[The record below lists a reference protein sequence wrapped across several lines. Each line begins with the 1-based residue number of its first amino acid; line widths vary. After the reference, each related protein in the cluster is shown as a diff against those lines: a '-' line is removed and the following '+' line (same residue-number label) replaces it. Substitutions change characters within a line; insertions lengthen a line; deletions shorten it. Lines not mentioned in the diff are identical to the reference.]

1 MPHKAPRH
9 LLTGIQTR
17 LGLLITLVTT
27 VMLLVFMIADYTAA
41 SRKMHRDIE
50 DFARRQ
56 AVRVARQL
64 QVPAWNL
71 DAVSISAVIAA
82 EMEDQ
87 RVYAVALFE
96 RDGTTLLGGMQ
107 RDGDWRPVPWS
118 GAIGGTPGD
127 DFITER
133 EVLAHQGEELGSV
146 MVMASPRGIDD
157 ALSAMVRENA
167 VRVTL
172 VGFVLVVLI
181 ILILRRTVVVPVAG
195 LAQVARK
202 VAEER
207 NYALRAVRHG
217 HDEIGR
223 LVDAFNTML
232 EQVERHERQLTVQQG
247 ELERM
252 VRERTT
258 ALDTAQARVERASR
272 AKNEFL
278 AGVTHE
284 LRTPMNAVIGMV
296 DITLGTDL
304 APKQREYLNL
314 VRSSARSLLGVVNGV
329 LDFSKLEAG
338 RLTLESIPFRTRDLL
353 EEVTDLFH
361 DRLAIKDIELVVDI
375 DTGVPPVLVGDPLRL
390 RQVLVNLAANAFK
403 FTERGEV
410 VIRVGLADAEPNVG
424 AGGGNTPETPADG
437 ITERTLTAVPQG
449 EGMKLVF
456 SVRDTGIGIAP
467 EARERL
473 FESYSQADV
482 SVSRRFGGTGL
493 GLSIVR
499 ALVQLMDGDVGVE
512 SEPGRGST
520 FRFTARFGLPQ
531 EQEAP
536 APPSPQLAGKQALVA
551 EANPACARVL
561 ARLLAQLGV
570 RCQVAPDVA
579 ALRTALYHG
588 PTPVTALEH
597 VTDPMA
603 GHVPDQ
609 ATGQATGQATD
620 QATPHAESARQG
632 RQDTGHMPGA
642 WDFVLCGLYLPVIG
656 TTNAG
661 TPATVGATECAGE
674 QGDIPS
680 ACAASTILMHLRE
693 EGVAVPPL
701 LVAAAMG
708 REPDAETAA
717 RLGVLAVLIKPVKLS
732 ALRQAALRAVNPETK
747 QCAGTGTRN
756 DVKPAAGQAA
766 AAPRNNNA
774 DAITGHAPAI
784 VPPAMPLADALPTRS
799 APAQSAFSDPA
810 LHGARVLLVDDNPIN
825 RAVATEMLHAAGV
838 AVKAVPSGE
847 AALDT
852 LARNARST
860 GEADATPPPFDAVL
874 LDIQM
879 PGMDG
884 YQTATA
890 IRTRN
895 ASGGLRL
902 RPGAPVIAFTAR
914 VEGEDEAALHRAGIV
929 GRLPKPVDRQELLA
943 TLRRYLPALP
953 AAGAA
958 EPKAGAGSS
967 DVHAAGPAQTPPQ
980 AQAANGKPDNGH
992 RPAPE
997 DLPAS
1002 LPGLDVASG
1011 VRRMNGKAWLYL
1023 RVLGSFVAAYSGAGE
1038 EMRGLMAAAVK
1049 PDATGPDAMGPDIA
1063 GAWRALSERAHAMA
1077 GAAGSISAN
1086 EVHEAARAL
1095 EHLGLLLAGDLSS
1108 GGENEAD
1115 ATGARHATMPSVN
1128 ELVERFDAAVR
1139 TTCRSIH
1146 TLLDTHGG

>member
-1 MPHKAPRH
+1 MPEKAPRH

-17 LGLLITLVTT
+17 LGLLITLATT
-27 VMLLVFMIADYTAA
+27 VMLLVFMATDYIAA
-41 SRKMHRDIE
+41 SRKMHRDVQE
-50 DFARRQ
+50 FARRQ

-96 RDGTTLLGGMQ
+96 RDGITLLGGMQ

-118 GAIGGTPGD
+118 GAINGASGG

-133 EVLAHQGEELGSV
+133 EVLAHHGEEIGSV
-146 MVMASPRGIDD
+146 VVMVSPRGISE

-167 VRVTL
+167 VRVTV
-172 VGFVLVVLI
+172 VGLTLVVLI

-195 LAQVARK
+195 LALVARK

-207 NYALRAVRHG
+207 NYALRAARHG
-217 HDEIGR
+217 RDEIGR
-223 LVDAFNTML
+223 LVDAFNSML

-252 VRERTT
+252 VRERTA
-258 ALDTAQARVERASR
+258 ALDTAQARVERASH

-296 DITLGTDL
+296 DITLGTNL

-361 DRLAIKDIELVVDI
+361 DRLAVKDIELVVDI
-375 DTGVPPVLVGDPLRL
+375 DTDVPPMLVGDPLRL

-410 VIRVGLADAEPNVG
+410 VIRVARNDGE
-424 AGGGNTPETPADG
+424 AGGNGVELA
-437 ITERTLTAVPQG
+437 
-449 EGMKLVF
+449 F

-473 FESYSQADV
+473 FESYSQADA

-499 ALVQLMDGDVGVE
+499 ALVQLMGGDVGVD

-520 FRFTARFGLPQ
+520 FRFTARFGLPP
-531 EQEAP
+531 EREAP
-536 APPSPQLAGKQALVA
+536 VPHHPALDGKLALVA
-551 EANPACARVL
+551 EANPTCARVL

-579 ALRTALYHG
+579 ALRRALYHG
-588 PTPVTALEH
+588 PDGQLAPAGETAH
-597 VTDPMA
+597 TGPTGPA
-603 GHVPDQ
+603 GQPEP
-609 ATGQATGQATD
+609 A
-620 QATPHAESARQG
+620 PHAGAAPHGE
-632 RQDTGHMPGA
+632 QDAHPVPAA
-642 WDFVLCGLYLPVIG
+642 WDFVLCGLYLPV
-656 TTNAG
+656 
-661 TPATVGATECAGE
+661 VGATNEGPSTPSATPECASE
-674 QGDIPS
+674 RGDIPS
-680 ACAASTILMHLRE
+680 TCAASTILMHLRE
-693 EGVAVPPL
+693 EGVSVPPL

-717 RLGVLAVLIKPVKLS
+717 RLGVLAVLIKPVKLA
-732 ALRQAALRAVNPETK
+732 ALREAALRAVSPVAVPGASARPT
-747 QCAGTGTRN
+747 AR
-756 DVKPAAGQAA
+756 VV
-766 AAPRNNNA
+766 
-774 DAITGHAPAI
+774 APA
-784 VPPAMPLADALPTRS
+784 PH
-799 APAQSAFSDPA
+799 DPA

-825 RAVATEMLHAAGV
+825 RAVAVEMLTSMGIAVEAA
-838 AVKAVPSGE
+838 PSGE
-847 AALDT
+847 AALAA
-852 LARNARST
+852 LARDDRTPDAR
-860 GEADATPPPFDAVL
+860 AALFDAVL

-890 IRTRN
+890 IRARN
-895 ASGGLRL
+895 AGGGLRL

-914 VEGEDEAALHRAGIV
+914 VEGEDEEALRRAGIV
-929 GRLPKPVDRQELLA
+929 ARLPKPVERAELLA
-943 TLRRYLPALP
+943 TLRRYLPPRPVPTPVP
-953 AAGAA
+953 APDAA
-958 EPKAGAGSS
+958 ARTAT
-967 DVHAAGPAQTPPQ
+967 AAPPPQ
-980 AQAANGKPDNGH
+980 TANGKPPQGH

-997 DLPAS
+997 DLPAA
-1002 LPGLDVASG
+1002 LPGLDVAGG

-1038 EMRGLMAAAVK
+1038 ELRGLAAAAA
-1049 PDATGPDAMGPDIA
+1049 DAD
-1063 GAWRALSERAHAMA
+1063 AWRALSERAHAMA
-1077 GAAGSISAN
+1077 GAAGSISAD
-1086 EVHEAARAL
+1086 EVHAAARAM
-1095 EHLGLLLAGDLSS
+1095 ERMGLLLAGDIPD
-1108 GGENEAD
+1108 GEVGPEERETLAAAPHAQAAA
-1115 ATGARHATMPSVN
+1115 ATGMA
-1128 ELVERFDAAVR
+1128 ERFDAAVR
-1139 TTCRSIH
+1139 TACRSIR
-1146 TLLDTHGG
+1146 TLLETHGG